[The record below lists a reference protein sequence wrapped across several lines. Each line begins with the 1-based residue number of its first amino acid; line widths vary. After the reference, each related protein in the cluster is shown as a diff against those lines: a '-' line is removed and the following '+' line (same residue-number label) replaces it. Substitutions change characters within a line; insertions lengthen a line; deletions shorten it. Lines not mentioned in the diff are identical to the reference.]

1 MNGMVDSRVVEMHF
15 DNSDFMDKIN
25 ETIIALERLNDQISS
40 INSTH
45 GLSNLTSGA
54 DAGLSN
60 VEKSLGNIERRFSIV
75 GIVGMT
81 IVQRLTNAAINSV
94 QKVSNL
100 LGAAAR
106 QAKQG
111 GFIRAENI
119 EQAKFLLEGLGA
131 DVEGVFKRVDTAVTG
146 TSYGIDEAAR
156 AAASFY
162 ASGITNGD
170 KLEHSLRAVAGVAA
184 MTGSDFASIADIFT
198 TVAGQGKVM
207 TMQLR
212 MMEGR
217 GLNAAATMSK
227 FFNGVN
233 DGSIKAT
240 DSIKESVKKI
250 TNGTKVSE
258 EAVRDFVTK
267 GKIDFEVFSA
277 AMDDAFGEHA
287 QEANKTFSGSLS
299 NLKTSLSRLGEAFM
313 TPGMQAAIPLFNR
326 LRETISNFTNSLK
339 KSKFS
344 REIDDLLSIS
354 EKAGKIL
361 PETAKGLMA
370 LLGGQPDKNYAP
382 KLYQDVSKYI
392 NDVLNG
398 SKKANKEIKKEIK
411 ELTGG
416 VAVTGGKVQELAEN
430 GKISFDLFNA
440 AVGKNIDEVKKL
452 SNASSMVSAYS
463 KSVKELGNSLSASIK
478 KFNES
483 DVISNVAE
491 TIYNSFRIIKT
502 ISKTVKEAFNEVFS
516 GSAISVLEDFT
527 AKMADN
533 TKKAADWFL
542 SWQNIKPLKNFM
554 VGLFSGMKAGMN
566 IISGLFKVIKSGIG
580 VIFGASKAFNSFSEG
595 FRDSMQRIN
604 EKTGTIGIFDKLAKV
619 IEGLG
624 KLADSAF
631 KKLAKGFGTVI
642 DTMAKGLG
650 DVENISKAFVI
661 FGGILAGL
669 SAGKNFK
676 IIKYR
681 MGLLTGG
688 FGRFIQALRLADL
701 QDMGVAIRNI
711 LDNTARA
718 LKGFTHEIKVK
729 VIKSI
734 ALAVLALA
742 VALKILETID
752 GNKLAA
758 GLGAVTLLIAET
770 TGVLIA
776 LLTVLNKTSAT
787 ETMKGVFAIG
797 SISNALIK
805 VAVAVLL
812 MAVAL
817 KMISDLKPEEL
828 ARGLVGLTV
837 MLGALLGFIIAISKA
852 KVTAT
857 SPGVALMFLS
867 VAASLAIISGAV
879 QTLSGLSPVE
889 LAKGLGSIVVLMG
902 AIFGFMAAINA
913 SGATGGAGLV
923 AAGVGMIAIAAA
935 INILVPAL
943 ERLGAM
949 SLENI
954 AKGITALFLSLV
966 AMASASMYVSAQGA
980 GGILLMS
987 IAIASLATSLQ
998 RIGEMDIGTIAKG
1011 LITIAIALGLFVAAS
1026 IALAPISGVMLAVGG
1041 AMLMLS
1047 GSVFL
1052 LGAGLVLIGT
1062 GLTTISAG
1070 IMAFSSVAV
1079 LAVQV
1084 LIDAIKTALILFMEA
1099 IPQILEAFFKSLTAI
1114 GELIVKYAPAIID
1127 MIGKLMDLLLEV
1139 VDNYG
1144 PKLIEQGVKFAL
1156 GVVTGFLKG
1165 MGSNIKSIAK
1175 AAIDIV
1181 SGFIEGIA
1189 SGIDG
1194 VIQAGIDLIVAFIN
1208 GLANGIRDNTEAI
1221 KAAITNL
1228 CEAILEAFMSFFG
1241 ISSPSTV
1248 MEQQGGFL
1256 MQGLLNG
1263 IKSVGGIPAAL
1274 LGAVKN
1280 GLGRLGGYITKFK
1293 QKGSEIIKNI
1303 GAGIKGKASD
1313 IKTKV
1318 GDAVTKAKT
1327 KVGEYAGKFKDAGKD
1342 LISGVAK
1349 GVKNGASSLL
1359 SAAGTMA
1366 QKALNK
1372 FKQKLGISSPS
1383 KVFAAEARW
1392 IPEGVAVGINK
1403 TANKVQK
1410 AVELMTVSA
1419 IDPLSQAISKTY
1431 SYLESDGDFNPT
1443 ITPVLDLSEVR
1454 RDAGGIGS
1462 IFGTETVSLAS
1473 SIGQNDIQNIQ
1484 NNNLMNQL
1492 LTKMDKIMNSDKQNP
1507 ANITNHFTVN
1517 GNDDPEQFVNTFVRT
1532 LNREMKMR
1540 AV

>member
-54 DAGLSN
+54 DVGLSN
-60 VEKSLGNIERRFSIV
+60 VENSLGNIESRFSIL

-81 IVQRLTNAAINSV
+81 IVQRLTNAAINSI
-94 QKVSNL
+94 QKVSSL
-100 LGAAAR
+100 LGAAAS

-119 EQAKFLLEGLGA
+119 EQAKFLLEGLKA
-131 DVEGVFKRVDTAVTG
+131 PVEEVFDRVDKAVTG
-146 TSYGIDEAAR
+146 TSYGIDEAAK
-156 AAASFY
+156 AASSFY
-162 ASGITNGD
+162 ASGITDLN
-170 KLEHSLRAVAGVAA
+170 KLQDSLRAVAGVAA

-217 GLNAAATMSK
+217 GLNAAATMRDFINNVIEHGDK
-227 FFNGVN
+227 FNE
-233 DGSIKAT
+233 SIRKNVQELT
-240 DSIKESVKKI
+240 G
-250 TNGTKVSE
+250 GTKVSE
-258 EAVRDFVTK
+258 ESVREFVNK
-267 GKIDFEVFSA
+267 GKIDFELFSE
-277 AMDDAFGEHA
+277 AMDNAFGKHA
-287 QEANKTFSGSLS
+287 QAANKTFSGSLS
-299 NLKTSLSRLGEAFM
+299 NLKTSLSRLGEAFY
-313 TPGMQAAIPLFNR
+313 TPAMKAAIPVFNR
-326 LRETISNFTNSLK
+326 LREAISSFTTDLK
-339 KSKFS
+339 TSKAS
-344 REIDDLLSIS
+344 QEIDKIVESIKKTKKVTDKQATKLFDLGLSDIDKDVITYFNGVNDGS
-354 EKAGKIL
+354 IKA
-361 PETAKGLMA
+361 
-370 LLGGQPDKNYAP
+370 
-382 KLYQDVSKYI
+382 SKS
-392 NDVLNG
+392 VT
-398 SKKANKEIKKEIK
+398 KAIKEI
-411 ELTGG
+411 TGG
-416 VAVTGGKVQELAEN
+416 ANIAEDDLQTLYES
-430 GKISFDLFNA
+430 GKISSDVFLAAMEDIIEKEKEFQNQSTVVGLFT
-440 AVGKNIDEVKKL
+440 KNIQDITGAISTFIANFEQ
-452 SNASSMVSAYS
+452 S
-463 KSVKELGNSLSASIK
+463 EI
-478 KFNES
+478 
-483 DVISNVAE
+483 ISNIAD
-491 TIYNSFRIIKT
+491 TIYNSFSLLININRAIK
-502 ISKTVKEAFNEVFS
+502 SAFKEVFP
-516 GSAISVLEDFT
+516 GSAISSMEKFSDKLSSLSKTLLDDFLL
-527 AKMADN
+527 KGYMPF
-533 TKKAADWFL
+533 K
-542 SWQNIKPLKNFM
+542 NIM
-554 VGLFSGMKAGMN
+554 TGLFSGVKAGMN
-566 IISGLFKVIKSGIG
+566 IISGLFKVIKSGVG
-580 VIFGASKAFNSFSEG
+580 VIFGASKALDGFSES
-595 FRDSMQRIN
+595 FRDSMQKIN
-604 EKTGTIGIFDKLAKV
+604 EKTGTIGIFDKLAKL

-631 KKLAKGFGTVI
+631 KKLANGFNTVVK
-642 DTMAKGLG
+642 TMAAGLG
-650 DVENISKAFVI
+650 DVENISQAFVI

-752 GNKLAA
+752 SNKLAA

-812 MAVAL
+812 MATAL

-828 ARGLVGLTV
+828 ARGLAGLTV
-837 MLGALLGFIIAISKA
+837 MLGALLGFVIAISKA
-852 KVTAT
+852 KVTST

-1026 IALAPISGVMLAVGG
+1026 IALAPIAGVMLTVGG

-1052 LGAGLVLIGT
+1052 LGAGLVLMGT

-1070 IMAFSSVAV
+1070 IMSFSSVAV

-1084 LIDAIKTALILFMEA
+1084 LIDAVKTALILFMEA
-1099 IPQILEAFFKSLTAI
+1099 IPQILEAFFKSLTSI

-1127 MIGKLMDLLLEV
+1127 MISKLMDLLLEV

-1156 GVVTGFLKG
+1156 GVITGFLKE

-1181 SGFIEGIA
+1181 SGFIEGVA

-1293 QKGSEIIKNI
+1293 QKGFEIIKNI

-1327 KVGEYAGKFKDAGKD
+1327 KVVEYVGKFKNAGGD

-1349 GVKNGASSLL
+1349 GIRNGASSLL
-1359 SAAGTMA
+1359 SAAGSMA

-1392 IPEGVAVGINK
+1392 IPEGVAVGINR
-1403 TANKVQK
+1403 ASNKVQR
-1410 AVELMTVSA
+1410 AVELMSVSA
-1419 IDPLSQAISKTY
+1419 IDPLGEAISRAY
-1431 SYLESDGDFNPT
+1431 SYLESDDDFNPT
-1443 ITPVLDLSEVR
+1443 ITPILDLSEVR

-1517 GNDDPEQFVNTFVRT
+1517 GNDNPEQFVNTFVRT
-1532 LNREMKMR
+1532 LDREMKMR